1 MTDDEYD
8 VLIQAD
14 LRDDFA
20 CAALKG
26 LIPTNRFPKP
36 EELVKQAY
44 RIADLMLK
52 EREK

>member
-8 VLIQAD
+8 VMVQAD

-26 LIPTNRFPKP
+26 LIPTNRYPKP
-36 EELVKQAY
+36 EDAVKMAY
-44 RIADLMLK
+44 RYADLMLK